1 MTSGKVEQSRR
12 KLQKLLWDGEQ
23 RSKRRALISWGI
35 TLEYSLVY
43 DNNLSLVRLRAL
55 QVLSMWGTFSNI
67 SEQASES
74 WHVPRLLADQWLHRA
89 SVLYLPDAM
98 TACMLA
104 NSLPIIDHLFLDIL
118 LERYFAGRILE
129 KVDRVGKVIK
139 ETKLTYLVKPGLG
152 GQYSRG
158 KDSTSMDV

>member
-43 DNNLSLVRLRAL
+43 LSNLSLVGLRAL
-55 QVLSMWGTFSNI
+55 QERSMWGTSSNI

-98 TACMLA
+98 TACTLA
-104 NSLPIIDHLFLDIL
+104 IAAFEGEEPAVVKRGCGDVMDIKHGL
-118 LERYFAGRILE
+118 QNERDDIETTSNCKILS
-129 KVDRVGKVIK
+129 
-139 ETKLTYLVKPGLG
+139 
-152 GQYSRG
+152 Q
-158 KDSTSMDV
+158 